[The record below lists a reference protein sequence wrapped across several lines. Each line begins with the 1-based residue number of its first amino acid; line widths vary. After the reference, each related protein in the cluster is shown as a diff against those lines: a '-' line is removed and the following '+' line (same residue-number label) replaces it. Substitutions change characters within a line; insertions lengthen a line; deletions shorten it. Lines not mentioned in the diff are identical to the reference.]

1 MNSMTLVYLVIF
13 FALIY
18 FFMLRPQQKAQK
30 QRQNMINTIAPGA
43 EVVTIGGLHGKVSS
57 VDNDARTFEL
67 DAEGIVLVFDL
78 TAIRTVVTAAPEAAT
93 ADDAPAQADETEAE
107 VASEAP
113 ADDVAASDATES
125 EAK

>member
-1 MNSMTLVYLVIF
+1 MTLVYLVIF